1 MRFLTLF
8 CCLFLIS
15 CGGGNGSDGPVSLN
29 QQTDVSNQI
38 SKSNNDDDSN
48 NNVSTSQSSIE
59 IIKENRFGE
68 CVFGE
73 CKFE

>member
-8 CCLFLIS
+8 GCFFLIS
-15 CGGGNGSDGPVSLN
+15 CGGGEGSNGPVSFN
-29 QQTDVSNQI
+29 QQTDVSNQT
-38 SKSNNDDDSN
+38 SNSNNDDDSD
-48 NNVSTSQSSIE
+48 NNVSSQSSIE

>member
-8 CCLFLIS
+8 GCLFLIS
-15 CGGGNGSDGPVSLN
+15 CGGGEESNGPVSFN
-29 QQTDVSNQI
+29 QQTDISNQT
-38 SKSNNDDDSN
+38 SNSNTDDDSD
-48 NNVSTSQSSIE
+48 NNVFSQSSIE